1 MTIKRIGYDEI
12 DISQD
17 IIDISKAQARQ
28 TNIDANVSDLA
39 QSIELQGLFSP
50 VLLIKL
56 DDDKYELIAGQRR
69 IKAHRDI
76 LSKKDLE
83 KFGKIGAFLYDKSME
98 DWEKKAISINEN
110 FNQEPM
116 SEEDK
121 IAAVTACYNEFDSIK
136 ITSQKTS
143 IPERLVS
150 KYVKY
155 VRLPTV
161 LKKLKDDGEISLG
174 TALDTANLFALDTSD
189 IGDIPEDEIKTCAL
203 ESEKLTGKQK
213 KRVKEIKKE
222 KPDVKIEKIINIV
235 RDKKET
241 LREITTEIASDSYAR
256 LEVFQNQKKIKSA
269 SIAAGEL
276 IEDGLDYN
284 KI

>member
-28 TNIDANVSDLA
+28 TNINANVSDLA

-76 LSKKDLE
+76 LSKKDPE

-98 DWEKKAISINEN
+98 DWEKKAISISEN

-174 TALDTANLFALDTSD
+174 TALDTANLFALDTSA